1 MNKGKKVISQ
11 LSGHQSR
18 VGKRKVP
25 KGKKVGNVVAGLPH
39 ILKFIAAAH
48 TTLFTPTPT
57 SPPFQFYPSLLRLFI
72 YYCIPKDLKKPKKK
86 SPLILTTSQIQDFV
100 SKSAKPLKSNF

>member
-25 KGKKVGNVVAGLPH
+25 KGKKVGNVDAGLPH

-57 SPPFQFYPSLLRLFI
+57 SPPFQFYPSILRLFI
-72 YYCIPKDLKKPKKK
+72 YYCIPKD
-86 SPLILTTSQIQDFV
+86 
-100 SKSAKPLKSNF
+100 